1 MDNHIRY
8 PEIDDFI
15 RSSIKRE
22 KGVLQEMEEYARE
35 RFIPIIP
42 PETAAFLKVLIQI
55 RKPLRILEAGT
66 AIGYSAAVMAGAM
79 AEDGIIDTIEIDEAM
94 SAMAMSNLNKIG
106 LDKRVRV
113 LLGDALDVMQCLITP
128 YDFIFLD
135 ASKGQYTQYL
145 DECLRL
151 LKPGGVLVSDNI
163 LYKGL
168 VAQEEPVMH
177 KHRTIAVNLREY
189 IHRLCSHDMLE
200 TSIVP
205 IGDGLTVSVKLG

>member
-8 PEIDDFI
+8 PEIDGFI

-22 KGVLQEMEEYARE
+22 PGILREMEEYARE

-66 AIGYSAAVMAGAM
+66 AIGYSSAVMAGAM

-94 SAMAMSNLNKIG
+94 SATAISNLKRLG
-106 LDKRVRV
+106 LDKKVRV
-113 LLGDALDVMQCLITP
+113 LMGDALDVMQCLTTP

-135 ASKGQYTQYL
+135 ASKGQYSQYL

-177 KHRTIAVNLREY
+177 KHRTIAVNLRDY
-189 IHRLCSHDMLE
+189 IHKLCNHDKLE
-200 TSIVP
+200 TAIIP
-205 IGDGLTVSVKLG
+205 IGDGLTVSVRLD